1 MERIII
7 VTLQEDNAH
16 KGRYLKNW
24 S

>member
-1 MERIII
+1 MERLII